1 MSVNWLNSRIIYQLP
16 LEKTSESIGNFSY
29 SDNILVVCGRTALIS
44 VRFSLT
50 NDITSPTTVFK
61 YKSEY
66 EKYLPLNYY
75 AANGVVFSVVNTWTG
90 NAPGVMFINSGW
102 NVGVGGGLKKNID
115 YIGQT
120 SYVIR

>member
-1 MSVNWLNSRIIYQLP
+1 M
-16 LEKTSESIGNFSY
+16 
-29 SDNILVVCGRTALIS
+29 VVCGRTAFIS

-50 NDITSPTTVFK
+50 SDTTSPITVFK

-75 AANGVVFSVVNTWTG
+75 TANGVVFLVANAWTG
-90 NAPGVMFINSGW
+90 NALGIMFINSGW
-102 NVGVGGGLKKNID
+102 NVGVGGGLKKNVD
-115 YIGQT
+115 YIGQA